1 MKYINIQRIW
11 SNPFYA
17 RLQKHACPQCGAQ
30 LLFSKRDA
38 ILTPEQA
45 AGRGF
50 RPDAW
55 GKTKYIWDIF
65 ECPGCGY
72 TLTIQDMKKREK
84 ERC

>member
-17 RLQKHACPQCGAQ
+17 RLQKHACPQCGTQ
-30 LLFSKRDA
+30 LLVAKRDA

-45 AGRGF
+45 SGRGF